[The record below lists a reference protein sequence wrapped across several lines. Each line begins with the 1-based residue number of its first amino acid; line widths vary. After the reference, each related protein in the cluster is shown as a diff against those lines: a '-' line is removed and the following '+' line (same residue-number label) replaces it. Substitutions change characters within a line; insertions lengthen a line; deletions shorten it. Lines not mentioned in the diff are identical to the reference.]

1 MAKEVISDKQ
11 GISLVILF
19 IMGSTLVLGTGA
31 EAGKDSWL
39 AILVAAALACPVV
52 LMYSRLLALFPGKD
66 LFYVSEQ
73 VLGRILGKGISLLY
87 IWFAFHLGAL
97 VIRNFGEFINTV
109 SLPETPKIIP
119 MAGLVLLCLWAVKS
133 GIEVLG
139 RWGELGFI
147 VLSALIF
154 LTIGL
159 LIPQMDWR
167 NVQPFLQKGFKPI
180 VKGALAVFTFPFAE
194 TAVFAGVFS
203 TLQRKKSIY
212 RVYLWGLLLGAAVVW
227 ATAFTEILV
236 LGEGEYTSIFF
247 PAHNTVR
254 RINIRNF
261 IQRLEIIPA
270 IAFLGGGF
278 IKVSICLF
286 SACYGIASVCSYED
300 YRFVAGPVA
309 LLMLNLSHWI
319 YDSAMEM
326 FDWAFHVWPY
336 YAFLFQVI
344 LPVILLVAAEIKNRQ
359 GKGAGRNYDG

>member
-1 MAKEVISDKQ
+1 MTKEVISDKQ

-39 AILVAAALACPVV
+39 AILVAAAFACPVV
-52 LMYSRLLALFPGKD
+52 LMYSRLLALSPGKD
-66 LFYVSEQ
+66 LFYISEW
-73 VLGRILGKGISLLY
+73 VLGRMLGKGIGLLY

-97 VIRNFGEFINTV
+97 VIRNFGEFINTI

-119 MAGLVLLCLWAVKS
+119 MTGLVLLCLWAVKS

-139 RWGELGFI
+139 RWGELGLI
-147 VLSALIF
+147 VLLILIF

-159 LIPQMDWR
+159 LVPKMDWR
-167 NVQPFLQKGFKPI
+167 NIQPFLQKGFKPI
-180 VKGALAVFTFPFAE
+180 GKGALAVFSFPFAE
-194 TAVFAGVFS
+194 TVVFAGVFS
-203 TLQRKKSIY
+203 VLQRKNSIY
-212 RVYLWGLLLGAAVVW
+212 RVYLWGLLLGAAIVW

-236 LGEGEYTSIFF
+236 LGEGEYTTILF
-247 PAHNTVR
+247 PAHSTVR

-286 SACYGIASVCSYED
+286 SACYGIARVCNYED
-300 YRFVAGPVA
+300 YRIVASPVA

-319 YDSAMEM
+319 YDSTMEM
-326 FDWAFHVWPY
+326 FDWAFQVWPY
-336 YAFLFQVI
+336 YAFFFQVI
-344 LPVILLVAAEIKNRQ
+344 LPAILLVAGEIKNRQ
-359 GKGAGRNYDG
+359 GKGAGKNYDG